1 MKKIVILGCENSHA
15 NTFLAY
21 IRDREEYRDIE
32 VVGVYSIDR
41 EAAEKLHETFGVPVM
56 DNFDDAVGQVDGV
69 VVTARHG
76 DYHAKFTLP
85 YLPTVKA
92 VFVDK
97 PVTINEEEA
106 VTLMRECRKY
116 GVKVS
121 GGSCLKYVEE
131 VAAIREDVKGEI
143 AGKTLSGV
151 VRAPVSYDN
160 EHGGF
165 FFYSEHLIAMLGE
178 AFGWYPQSVR
188 AERKGAVTTTLFR
201 YPEYD
206 IIGLHTE
213 GYYKYTISRHS
224 EKAMRNEEFPI
235 GGNSPCFLAEWQ
247 EFYSILSGNEPHY
260 TEEDIIAPVFILNAM
275 MRSMESGKEEPVN
288 SFTI

>member
-15 NTFLAY
+15 DKFLA
-21 IRDREEYRDIE
+21 ILKAEERFSDIE
-32 VVGVYSIDR
+32 VIGVFSEER
-41 EAAEKLHETFGVPVM
+41 EAAEKLNAEFGVPVM
-56 DNFDDAVGQVDGV
+56 DNFDDAVGKVDGV

-106 VTLMRECRKY
+106 VNLMRECRKY

-201 YPEYD
+201 YPAYD

-288 SFTI
+288 GFTI